1 MKNKGLFL
9 FFSVLIA
16 LTCLYCLSFSFV
28 TFKIGKDA
36 ERYANDPAVLEE
48 ALLNVTDPML
58 INHIK
63 DSVINARTAHYLGE
77 KNDEKVFLGYTYKQA
92 KYKEVNLGLD
102 LKGGMNVTLEV
113 SYPDVLK
120 SLAENTEDSLFVSA
134 FNKANAEYAQTRGGD
149 YIDIFIKNFNAEKSV
164 RNLPNAQLRTYFG
177 ERSGIKNATDADLIK
192 FIKTE
197 SNEVIDR
204 TFRILRTRID
214 RFGVAQPNLQRL
226 QGGSRIL
233 VELPGIKEPERVT
246 ELLKSTA
253 KLEFWE
259 VYNDQVNGKYF
270 VDRFYEADQRLARE
284 LKAKRDLE
292 ARQTEQKETAV
303 QDSTAS
309 AFEENTTEEVNGAIL
324 AHAAQRSDGT
334 VVAFFKEADM
344 KVVDRML
351 PDLIKFLGDKN
362 VVFMW
367 GKPEKRTG
375 NLYPLIPLK
384 RKNDRIGPVLSS
396 ETIGGARVVKNAR
409 QDVNQENQTVVNM
422 NMESQAAEEWRK
434 ITKAAVDNKTK
445 PTLIAVV
452 LDNFVYS
459 YPRIVS
465 EIPNGSS
472 VITGQF
478 TIDEA
483 KDLATVLNSGNLEA
497 RVNIVQSEVVGPTL
511 GKESIDAGLLS
522 FALAFI
528 LVLLY
533 MVLYYSKAGLVAD
546 IALTVNIFFIMGVL
560 ASFGA
565 ALTLPGI
572 AGIVL
577 TLGMAVDA
585 NVLIFERVREEIRA
599 GKGAR
604 LAVDEGFKN
613 AYSAIIDGNVTTLIT
628 AIVLYIFGSG
638 PIQGFATTLIIGL
651 LSSLFTAIFIS
662 RLIFEDRLAKGAT
675 LKFGNKYTLHAFE
688 HTTFDFLKPK
698 KTFYTISIG
707 LSLLMLV
714 SFGIFGLNPGVDF
727 TGGRNYVVRFD
738 QDVKTNEVRAAVADA
753 FGGNPEVKTFG
764 GNDQIR
770 ITTNYKIDSN
780 DSQVDKDVE
789 TMLYNALKKFYAKTE
804 ISETDFTQQV
814 DPRGIQS
821 VQKVQPTIANELL
834 WQAVWAVL
842 ISLVLIFVYIALRF
856 RNWQFGLGGVV
867 ALAHDALLTIGLFSL
882 FYKVM
887 PFSMEIDQSF
897 IAAILTV
904 IGYSINNVV
913 IIYDRIRENLGLH
926 PKRELY
932 VNINNAVNSTLGR
945 TVNTAGT
952 TIIVLLAIFIFGGE
966 VIRGFIFAMGAGII
980 IGTYSGIFVS
990 APLVFD
996 LLTRAKKVRR
1006 AKVELMK

>member
-9 FFSVLIA
+9 FFSIIIA

-36 ERYANDPAVLEE
+36 ARYANDPVAIEE
-48 ALLNVTDPML
+48 ALQNVTDPML

-63 DSVINARTAHYLGE
+63 DSVINARTAQYLGN
-77 KNDEKVFLGYTYKQA
+77 KNEEKVFLGYTYKQA

-120 SLAENTEDSLFVSA
+120 SLAENTEDQLFTNA
-134 FNKANAEYAQTRGGD
+134 FEKANAEYAQTKGD
-149 YIDIFIKNFNAEKSV
+149 YIDVFIKNFNAEKNELSM
-164 RNLPNAQLRTYFG
+164 PNAQLRTYFG
-177 ERSGIKNATDADLIK
+177 ERFGQKNATDADIIK
-192 FIKTE
+192 FIRTE

-226 QGGSRIL
+226 QGSSRIL

-259 VYNDQVNGKYF
+259 VYNEQTNSRSII
-270 VDRFYEADQRLARE
+270 DRFYEADQRLARE
-284 LKAKRDLE
+284 FKNRKEAEVKKAE
-292 ARQTEQKETAV
+292 QSATEQDSETSIV
-303 QDSTAS
+303 
-309 AFEENTTEEVNGAIL
+309 EETTEESIDVAIL
-324 AHAAQRSDGT
+324 AHALQESDGT
-334 VVAFFKEADM
+334 VIAFFKESDL
-344 KVVDRML
+344 KTVEQML
-351 PDLIKFLGDKN
+351 PELIKILGDKN

-367 GKPEKRTG
+367 GKPEKRTN

-396 ETIGGARVVKNAR
+396 ETIGGARVVKTAH
-409 QDVNQENQTVVNM
+409 QDVNHENLIVVNM
-422 NMESQAAEEWRK
+422 TMESQAAEEWRK
-434 ITKAAVDNKTK
+434 ITRAAVDNKTK
-445 PTLIAVV
+445 PTFIAVV

-459 YPRIVS
+459 HPVIRD

-472 VITGQF
+472 VISGNF

-511 GKESIDAGLLS
+511 GKESINAGLLS
-522 FALAFI
+522 FALAFL

-533 MVLYYSKAGLVAD
+533 MMLYYSKAGLVAD
-546 IALTVNIFFIMGVL
+546 FALLINIFFIMGVL
-560 ASFGA
+560 ASLGA

-585 NVLIFERVREEIRA
+585 NVLIFERIREEVRA
-599 GKGAR
+599 GKGVR
-604 LAVDEGFKN
+604 LAVDEGYKN

-628 AIVLYIFGSG
+628 AIVLFIFGSG
-638 PIQGFATTLIIGL
+638 PIQGFATTLIIGI
-651 LSSLFTAIFIS
+651 LSSLFTAIFIA
-662 RLIFEDRLAKGAT
+662 RLLFENQLLKGAT
-675 LKFGNKYTLHAFE
+675 LQFGTKYTLHTFE
-688 HTTFDFLKPK
+688 SAKYDFIKPK
-698 KTFYTISIG
+698 KTFYFVSLGLAAVMLISFA
-707 LSLLMLV
+707 V
-714 SFGIFGLNPGVDF
+714 QGLNQGIDF
-727 TGGRNYVVRFD
+727 TGGRNFVVRFD
-738 QDVKTNEVRAAVADA
+738 QDVKTNQIRTAISDK

-764 GNDQIR
+764 GNNQIR
-770 ITTNYKIDSN
+770 ITTNYKIESN
-780 DSQVDKDVE
+780 EPAVDKEVE
-789 TMLYNALKKFYAKTE
+789 TMLYDALKGFFVKTG
-804 ISETDFTQQV
+804 ISESDFTQQL

-821 VQKVQPTIANELL
+821 QQKVQPTIAHELL
-834 WQAVWAVL
+834 WQAIWAVL

-856 RNWQFGLGGVV
+856 RNWQFGLGGVI

-882 FYKVM
+882 FYKIM

-932 VNINNAVNSTLGR
+932 VNINSAVNSTLGR

-952 TIIVLLAIFIFGGE
+952 TIVVLLSIFIFGGE

-980 IGTYSGIFVS
+980 IGTYSGIFIS

-996 LLTRAKKVRR
+996 LLNKAKKIKRT
-1006 AKVELMK
+1006 KVELLK